1 MALIQNNPRFTSRE
15 IAKILKISKSAVLL
29 HLEKLGMVN
38 RYDVWVPH
46 NLSDKNLMD
55 RVFACTLLLNRN
67 DNDPFL
73 KRLVTGDEKWIV
85 YNNAKRKRHWSR
97 PGNASLSTPKVGLH
111 SKKVMLSVWWDYKGI
126 IYYELIPD
134 NEMINSDKYCSQLDQ
149 LKLVIDKKRSALA
162 NRKGVIFH
170 QDNARPHVSIRT
182 QEKLRELGWDILI
195 HPSYSP
201 DLVPSDYHLF
211 RSLQNTLNGKNFNCL
226 GAVQNHISNF
236 FESKSNSF
244 FSKGIFNLPN
254 RWQTV
259 INENGTYILE

>member
-1 MALIQNNPRFTSRE
+1 MQWKQQKKNCDVYGDDAINVRTVQKWFTRFWDGNFSLKDEKHSGRPTEIDDDQILALIQNNPRFTSRE

-29 HLEKLGMVN
+29 HLEKSGMVN

-134 NEMINSDKYCSQLDQ
+134 N
-149 LKLVIDKKRSALA
+149 
-162 NRKGVIFH
+162 
-170 QDNARPHVSIRT
+170 
-182 QEKLRELGWDILI
+182 
-195 HPSYSP
+195 
-201 DLVPSDYHLF
+201 
-211 RSLQNTLNGKNFNCL
+211 
-226 GAVQNHISNF
+226 
-236 FESKSNSF
+236 
-244 FSKGIFNLPN
+244 
-254 RWQTV
+254 
-259 INENGTYILE
+259 